1 MNLKAAVFYGPKN
14 VKIEE
19 VKKPKPGP
27 GEILVKTSVALTCGT
42 DLKTYLRGHPAIRP
56 PIIMGHEYAGVV
68 EEVGQGVDWVKPG
81 DKVVTVVS
89 APCGHC
95 TYCKLGRFNM
105 CEHLW
110 DEILGFSINGAYA
123 EYVRVPPRIARF
135 GLYHI
140 PENVS
145 FEEAALLEPLSCV
158 VRGCRLANIEIG
170 DAVAIIGAGPIGL
183 MHLMLAKLSGARKL
197 IMIDISEDRL
207 KFAKEFGADITI
219 NPRNENIIERVK
231 EETEGLGADVVIEA
245 VGKPE
250 TWEQTLSLA
259 RKGGTILLFGGC
271 PSGTKVSFDTFT
283 IHYRELTIRGSQ
295 HYTPQDTIRAF
306 RMILS
311 KKLSLRKLITGTAK
325 LEELELVFERIR
337 IGKELKVAF
346 KF

>member
-295 HYTPQDTIRAF
+295 HYTPAGYN
-306 RMILS
+306 
-311 KKLSLRKLITGTAK
+311 KSL
-325 LEELELVFERIR
+325 
-337 IGKELKVAF
+337 
-346 KF
+346 